1 MIRFPLLLFFST
13 FNLCIFA
20 QDISFIKETINFNIS
35 NDTFNVYGKYTFQ
48 NKAGKIARQLVYY
61 PINTSLDQLPYYKVS
76 AIDSESKKELF
87 INKFENYIV
96 VPIEIKPYS
105 KKNIII
111 SYSQKIIDSS
121 AVYILTTTKSW
132 NLPLKKV

>member
-1 MIRFPLLLFFST
+1 
-13 FNLCIFA
+13 
-20 QDISFIKETINFNIS
+20 
-35 NDTFNVYGKYTFQ
+35 
-48 NKAGKIARQLVYY
+48 
-61 PINTSLDQLPYYKVS
+61 
-76 AIDSESKKELF
+76 
-87 INKFENYIV
+87 FENYII

-132 NLPLKKV
+132 NLPLKKVKYIIETINDYPKVFISLTPNKIKRTKYKSIYVIKKRNFMPSEDLYICVHRCPVKIFLIL